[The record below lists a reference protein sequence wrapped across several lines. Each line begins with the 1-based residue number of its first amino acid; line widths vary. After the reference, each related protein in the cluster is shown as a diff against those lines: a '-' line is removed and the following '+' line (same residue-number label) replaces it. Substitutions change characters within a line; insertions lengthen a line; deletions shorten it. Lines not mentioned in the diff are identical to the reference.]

1 MQLESHLALCCRRR
15 KDGTVTLADD
25 TSVALTLDL
34 KGLLCPL
41 PVVKISKAIKEV
53 EVGQVVEA
61 TATDPGVLA
70 DIPAWS
76 KSTGNTLLLMDRQG
90 DHFVFQVRRDA

>member
-1 MQLESHLALCCRRR
+1 M
-15 KDGTVTLADD
+15 TLADD

-53 EVGQVVEA
+53 EPGQIVEA

-70 DIPAWS
+70 DIPAWC
-76 KSTGNTLLLMDRQG
+76 KSTGNDLMVMDRVEG
-90 DHFVFQVRRDA
+90 HFVFRVRRAG

>member
-1 MQLESHLALCCRRR
+1 M
-15 KDGTVTLADD
+15 TLADD

-41 PVVKISKAIKEV
+41 PVVKLSKAIKEV

-70 DIPAWS
+70 DIPAWC
-76 KSTGNTLLLMDRQG
+76 KSTKNTMLAMDKVES
-90 DHFVFQVRRDA
+90 HFVFRVRRDR

>member
-1 MQLESHLALCCRRR
+1 M
-15 KDGTVTLADD
+15 TLADN

-34 KGLLCPL
+34 TGLLCPI
-41 PVVKISKAIKEV
+41 PVVKLSQAMKEV
-53 EVGQVVEA
+53 DIGEVVEA

-76 KSTGNTLLLMDRQG
+76 RSTGNTMLSMEKLES
-90 DHFVFQVRRDA
+90 HFLFRVRRDK